1 MRAEC
6 IKRARAVLSTKNI
19 YIYQQEFHFFSAY
32 TFFFPIMCVF
42 VPLRFRSSLFSLS
55 FFIKFGMNL
64 YKEPKKGK
72 KRKKS
77 RSSVT
82 THACVCSAF
91 KIQEK
96 KVLLFPLP
104 FYTTYQPRSRS
115 RDCTVSPLASP
126 VSTSFAERGVI
137 MIITK
142 STSRMTE

>member
-1 MRAEC
+1 MLFFRQ
-6 IKRARAVLSTKNI
+6 KKK
-19 YIYQQEFHFFSAY
+19 YIYTNKNFISFLRILFFS
-32 TFFFPIMCVF
+32 PIMCVF

-77 RSSVT
+77 RSRVT

-96 KVLLFPLP
+96 KKSASFSFTFLHDVPAAIA
-104 FYTTYQPRSRS
+104 QPRLHRLAACVSRVHLV
-115 RDCTVSPLASP
+115 C
-126 VSTSFAERGVI
+126 
-137 MIITK
+137 
-142 STSRMTE
+142 